1 MMARSVDRLA
11 GSCAILRGPCL
22 WRSGAFAREVGINQT
37 SPVIHRRQVN
47 DHGNRPGKKDPTYH
61 RADKKGR
68 SPFRGKIH
76 HLRPPRDEHAGQV
89 IVSRGFRAIHKET
102 VP

>member
-1 MMARSVDRLA
+1 MMDRSVDRLA
-11 GSCAILRGPCL
+11 GRCAVLRGPSL
-22 WRSGAFAREVGINQT
+22 RRGRALARKVCINQT
-37 SPVIHRRQVN
+37 RPVIHRRQVN
-47 DHGNRPGKKDPTYH
+47 NHGNRPGQKDPTYH
-61 RADKKGR
+61 RADKKGS

-76 HLRPPRDEHAGQV
+76 HLRPPRNEHAGQV